1 MWGRA
6 TAGIVPGF
14 LLSAALVGLVS
25 WCLPGPWQST
35 LVAGLL
41 AFFPVWMG
49 VIALAFAFRTG
60 KRAWLAYTG
69 LAGLGLLALWALRH
83 GQWVQ

>member
-14 LLSAALVGLVS
+14 FVPAAGIGLVS
-25 WCLPGPWQST
+25 WLLPGPWQGT
-35 LVAGLL
+35 LVGGVL

-49 VIALAFAFRTG
+49 VMALAFAFRNG
-60 KRAWLAYTG
+60 KRAWLAYVG
-69 LAGLGLLALWALRH
+69 AAGVGLLLLWGLRYL
-83 GQWVQ
+83 QWVH

>member
-25 WCLPGPWQST
+25 WCLPGPWEST
-35 LVAGLL
+35 LVAGML

-49 VIALAFAFRTG
+49 AIALAFAFRNG
-60 KRAWLAYTG
+60 KRAWTIYGALAALG
-69 LAGLGLLALWALRH
+69 FAGLWLLRH
-83 GQWVQ
+83 LQWVQ